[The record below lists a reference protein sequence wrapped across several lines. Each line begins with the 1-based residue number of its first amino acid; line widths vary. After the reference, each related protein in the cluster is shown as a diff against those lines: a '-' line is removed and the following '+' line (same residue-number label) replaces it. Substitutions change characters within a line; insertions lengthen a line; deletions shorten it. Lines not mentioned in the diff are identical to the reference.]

1 MVGVRETVPGD
12 WQALRDIR
20 LEALRD
26 APSAFA
32 SSYACEAARGE
43 EHWRGRSSGGG
54 MFLAYLPEASQAS
67 ASQASAIQAS
77 VIQARSRPG
86 WPAATR
92 PIPSPWSWFPC
103 TSDRGAAAAA
113 WARRSWPP

>member
-1 MVGVRETVPGD
+1 MVLVRETVPGD

-26 APSAFA
+26 HPSAFG
-32 SSYACEAARGE
+32 SSYAREAVRDE

-54 MFLAYLPEASQAS
+54 MFLAYLTEVSKVTRSPRS
-67 ASQASAIQAS
+67 ARSA
-77 VIQARSRPG
+77 SRPG
-86 WPAATR
+86 WSAATR
-92 PIPSPWSWFPC
+92 PIPSPWSWSPC
-103 TSDRGAAAAA
+103 TSGRGAAAAA